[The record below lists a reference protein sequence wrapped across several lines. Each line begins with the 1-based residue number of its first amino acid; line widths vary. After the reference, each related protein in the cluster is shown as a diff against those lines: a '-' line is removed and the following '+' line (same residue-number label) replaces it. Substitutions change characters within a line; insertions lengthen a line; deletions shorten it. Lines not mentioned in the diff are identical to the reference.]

1 MERAA
6 EGDQKQRQPL
16 LESESSQ
23 QLPLE
28 ESGDGSTEQSKSDE
42 LAKHCQQDSRNHQ
55 HAVNIEVSL
64 CEEDE

>member
-6 EGDQKQRQPL
+6 ESDQKPRRPL

-42 LAKHCQQDSRNHQ
+42 LADRRQ
-55 HAVNIEVSL
+55 
-64 CEEDE
+64 